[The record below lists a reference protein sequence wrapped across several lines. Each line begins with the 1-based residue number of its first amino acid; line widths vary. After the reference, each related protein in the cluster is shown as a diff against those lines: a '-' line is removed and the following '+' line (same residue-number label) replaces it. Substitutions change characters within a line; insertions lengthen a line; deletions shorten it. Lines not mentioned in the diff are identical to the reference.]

1 MYLIPYDNLPKSQA
15 ERQWWER
22 IIALGYPEE
31 KIPKPFWYMHVKVYI
46 FLTRYPGVPHQP
58 NEWHAQFWA
67 SSVPTVTECCES
79 SRKCKKLAKKLIWE
93 EKSKNRLV
101 V

>member
-46 FLTRYPGVPHQP
+46 FPTRCPGVPHQP
-58 NEWHAQFWA
+58 NEWHAQF
-67 SSVPTVTECCES
+67 
-79 SRKCKKLAKKLIWE
+79 
-93 EKSKNRLV
+93 
-101 V
+101 